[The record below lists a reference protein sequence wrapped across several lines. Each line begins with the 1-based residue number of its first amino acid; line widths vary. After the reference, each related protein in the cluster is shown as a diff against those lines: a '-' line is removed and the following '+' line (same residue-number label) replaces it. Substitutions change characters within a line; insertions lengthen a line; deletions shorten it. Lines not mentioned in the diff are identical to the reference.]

1 MDGITM
7 EYGLIGENLEHSFSK
22 SLHED
27 YLNTKY
33 ELISLKKE
41 ELKDF
46 FIKKE
51 FKGINVT
58 IPYKKEVISYL
69 DEVDP
74 LVKRIGS
81 CNCIINN
88 NGKLKGY
95 NTDYYGFKFLLEENE
110 VSIENKNIAVLGSGG
125 TYKNIKAVLED
136 LNANNIYCISRNKK
150 DDNYTY

>member
-95 NTDYYGFKFLLEENE
+95 NTDYYGFSF
-110 VSIENKNIAVLGSGG
+110 
-125 TYKNIKAVLED
+125 Y
-136 LNANNIYCISRNKK
+136 
-150 DDNYTY
+150 